1 MSACSWYQVL
11 ELAGMDYPHR
21 VSDEAVDGGAESAWK
36 LSSALMKIKE
46 ISKKVFKKKSKWI

>member
-1 MSACSWYQVL
+1 
-11 ELAGMDYPHR
+11 MDYPHR

-46 ISKKVFKKKSKWI
+46 ISKKVFKKKSKVFKKKSKCL